1 MGLLARAPEE
11 DLPDGPAHHA
21 ILDHLDTAG
30 ASFWP
35 QLVEAS
41 TSAGVPNEDSAVLE
55 ALWDLVWAGQVTND
69 SLAPLRA
76 LLGGASAGKGRAK
89 GRPRPGRLRRQ
100 GPQAGMGRW
109 SLVSSLVGAGVDPTM
124 STHARA
130 VQLLERYGVVTR
142 EAVLSEGHPGGFAG
156 VYPVLKALEEQGKV
170 RRGYFVV
177 GLGAAQFA
185 LPGAVD
191 RLRDQREEDA
201 SAASVVLAA
210 TDPAQPFGAALAWPD
225 SQGRPA
231 RAAQAYVF
239 MTNGRPGVYV
249 ERGGKS
255 LVTFGVESSLW
266 APRLADAVRRGDVGT
281 LEVVR
286 IDGAPASESAAA
298 KDLLEAGFTRG
309 YKGFVLRA
317 ARRSGHSG

>member
-1 MGLLARAPEE
+1 
-11 DLPDGPAHHA
+11 
-21 ILDHLDTAG
+21 
-30 ASFWP
+30 
-35 QLVEAS
+35 
-41 TSAGVPNEDSAVLE
+41 
-55 ALWDLVWAGQVTND
+55 
-69 SLAPLRA
+69 
-76 LLGGASAGKGRAK
+76 
-89 GRPRPGRLRRQ
+89 
-100 GPQAGMGRW
+100 MGRW